1 MPDEAQ
7 ILDVTDWPEQL
18 ADTRGKRSK
27 FWVCDPQNLQWLRKA
42 PRESRPY
49 EPAIEVATLEL
60 ARLASIAAAEAR
72 LARWRD
78 TRTGQECR
86 GIIVKRFLDG
96 DQSFSMGSDLLGGVD
111 KKYDVTRHEQH
122 TLARVRATLRHH
134 EEAGS
139 SENLCQTFVR
149 ILIFDAWIGN
159 GDRHPENWGM
169 IFSKKGVP
177 SMAPIYDT
185 AACLGTELQDRAR
198 MLQREARTD
207 ALMERYIRNCPS
219 GFGNGQKQIKQP
231 EALREMLAWENS
243 REVASSLLATFGDLV
258 QSAVPQVLSAFPESE
273 LPAPRR
279 ELAQHLL
286 KKRLSWLTQEINDAI
301 G

>member
-1 MPDEAQ
+1 
-7 ILDVTDWPEQL
+7 
-18 ADTRGKRSK
+18 
-27 FWVCDPQNLQWLRKA
+27 
-42 PRESRPY
+42 
-49 EPAIEVATLEL
+49 
-60 ARLASIAAAEAR
+60 
-72 LARWRD
+72 
-78 TRTGQECR
+78 
-86 GIIVKRFLDG
+86 
-96 DQSFSMGSDLLGGVD
+96 
-111 KKYDVTRHEQH
+111 
-122 TLARVRATLRHH
+122 
-134 EEAGS
+134 
-139 SENLCQTFVR
+139 
-149 ILIFDAWIGN
+149 
-159 GDRHPENWGM
+159 M